1 MISLQ
6 DCIDLC
12 GLTEEEVLAIAEHE
26 HIPEIVAASLGQ
38 YLLHQKHGPDRIR
51 DMIGVDIRA
60 ALDRKDIPHA
70 SELVAVMRHFLSTH
84 PEVPRMRA

>member
-12 GLTEEEVLAIAEHE
+12 GLTEEEVRVAEHE

-38 YLLHQKHGPDRIR
+38 YMLHQKHGPARIR
-51 DMIGVDIRA
+51 DMIGGDIRG

-70 SELVAVMRHFLSTH
+70 SELVAVMQHFLSTH
-84 PEVPRMRA
+84 PEVLRLRA